1 MFIEPKYSTLN
12 LLFAERVFRIPK
24 YQRFYSWE
32 RKQREDLLNDI
43 SVLHRRASDEH
54 HFMATLVCF
63 RTQEEKHVGAKQYR
77 LYDVVDGQ
85 QRLTTLIILLKCIHV
100 LADESEE
107 ERRAV
112 GEILVKGDGNLV
124 LLQTNNAN
132 EYLFHA
138 FIKDGR
144 EPRPEEMTTAADHNL
159 ADAIKQCK
167 QFVDEWKAKEGGVL
181 SLFRLLMYR
190 LGFVIYDT
198 DSEKLVYS
206 VFEILNSRGLA
217 VDWLDKCKS
226 VLMGKAFELAQSPE
240 AAGAQVDRIN
250 DIWAKIYAELA
261 NKLVPGSE
269 VLRVTAT
276 LRLGSYHRRPMDDS
290 SALEEIRQFCSA
302 EDNTVR
308 VSEWILDATRKLVE
322 LRRGRLEPVAYIL
335 QSRLLAVAI
344 MTAEYLS
351 EEERARALEQWER
364 VTFRIFGLFDKD
376 SRTKVGEY
384 TRLAIA
390 VMSGR
395 GDASDYDRLMI
406 SLRELALDHPIEDG
420 VEVALKGTGFYVDNP
435 ARCRYVLWRYEEH
448 LAREAGRG
456 AEIDDRVA
464 QAVWNKPAEKTI
476 EHIFPQNPEPN
487 GPWRAKMR
495 RGAVGRACPV
505 DDHVHRIGNLVLLSA
520 TLNEEARRQGFE
532 QKKAVYRKQ
541 QLRMFEEVLA
551 CETWTLKEIEDR
563 ENRIMEWARGEWAD
577 L

>member
-12 LLFAERVFRIPK
+12 QLFAERVFRIPK

-32 RKQREDLLNDI
+32 RRQREDLLNDI
-43 SVLHRRASDEH
+43 SVLHKRGSDEH
-54 HFMATLVCF
+54 HFMATIVCF
-63 RTQEEKHVGAKQYR
+63 RTQDEKRVGAKLYR

-85 QRLTTLIILLKCIHV
+85 QRLTTLIILLKCIHL

-107 ERRAV
+107 ERRDVAD
-112 GEILVKGDGNLV
+112 ILVKRDGNVV

-144 EPRPEEMTTAADHNL
+144 EPRPEEMATAADHNL
-159 ADAIKQCK
+159 AAAIKQCK
-167 QFVDEWKAKEGGVL
+167 QFVDEWKTKEGGVL
-181 SLFRLLMYR
+181 SLFSLLMYR

-226 VLMGKAFELAQSPE
+226 VLMGKAFELAKSPE
-240 AAGAQVDRIN
+240 AAGAQVNRIN

-261 NKLVPGSE
+261 NKLIPGSE

-276 LRLGSYHRRPMDDS
+276 LRLGSNISRPMDDS
-290 SALEEIRQFCSA
+290 SALEAIRQRCSE

-322 LRRGRLEPVAYIL
+322 LRRGRLEPIAHIL

-344 MTAEYLS
+344 MTAEYLTD
-351 EEERARALEQWER
+351 EQRVQALEQWER

-376 SRTKVGEY
+376 ARTKVGEY

-390 VMSGR
+390 VMTGHD
-395 GDASDYDRLMI
+395 GASNYDRLMR
-406 SLRELALDHPIEDG
+406 SLRGLALDHPIEDA
-420 VEVALKGTGFYVDNP
+420 VEVALKGTNFYEGNP
-435 ARCRYVLWRYEEH
+435 GRCRYVLWRYEEY

-456 AEIDDRVA
+456 AEIEDQVMR
-464 QAVWNKPAEKTI
+464 AVWGRPAEKTI

-495 RGAVGRACPV
+495 RGSVGRACPV
-505 DDHVHRIGNLVLLSA
+505 GDHVHRIGNLALLSA
-520 TLNEEARRQGFE
+520 TLNDEAKRQGFE
-532 QKKAVYRKQ
+532 QKKAVYLKQ
-541 QLRMFEEVLA
+541 QLLMFREVLT
-551 CETWTLKEIEDR
+551 CGNWTLKEIEDR